1 MPQLR
6 VDPCR
11 SQSPRLRTLRV
22 PTVSAFGAAL
32 SWAVRPIFGR
42 SLADLR
48 RDHVLDLSAVA
59 RDSRRAAGS
68 RARQPAAARA
78 GGGDQRE
85 LLVPAV
91 DRPMR
96 TERLD
101 SGSRM
106 QRLPDTEVEVEL
118 HPGLLLVQLVRK
130 RDVDDTPLDDGPCA
144 FPSAQVVEQ
153 IVDELRL

>member
-78 GGGDQRE
+78 GGRDQRE

-101 SGSRM
+101 LALWM

-118 HPGLLLVQLVRK
+118 HPGLLRVPAAVHRSLL
-130 RDVDDTPLDDGPCA
+130 TIGG
-144 FPSAQVVEQ
+144 
-153 IVDELRL
+153 LRLAASRDRV